1 VGVHLLLDFRQKLMC
16 AGTEGVATMWIR
28 IARKIAVVAAI
39 LFVLHPLAIHGQT
52 PELVVETGHSGGV
65 DSVAFSPDGRLLA
78 AGGGDNTIVLWDAG
92 RGHELRTLSGHT
104 GGITSVAFSPDGR
117 TLASGGY
124 DGTVR
129 LWDVVTGRGL
139 DTFASG
145 RPDEPNS
152 IAFSPDGMTLASGSY
167 DGTIQLWDVTT
178 GRELRAIDGGFG
190 PIAFSPD
197 GKTLAA
203 RSVNN
208 AVNLWELTSGRAL
221 RTFTGHTGGVTSVAF
236 APDGQTLAAGSFDNT
251 VKVWEVSSGRELR
264 TLTGHTS
271 AVDSLAFSTD
281 GRTLASSTL
290 VEVMLWDVASGRQLR
305 TLDNGFSPVAFTPD
319 GRSLATGGFSG
330 AIKLWEPASG
340 RELRTLAGHSDS
352 IDSVAISSDGR
363 TLASGSNNK
372 TIKLWD
378 LAGERPLR
386 IVDGGSSPVAF
397 SPDGRMLA
405 APGSFS
411 MIGLW
416 DVDSGREL
424 RVLAGQTGW
433 VGSVAFSPDG
443 HTVAAGSDKT
453 IRLWDVD
460 SGRDLRRLA
469 GHTDSVASV
478 AFSLDGHTLASGSFD
493 KTVRLWDVASGGE
506 LRSLDGGDGDI
517 AFSPDGRT
525 LAAAGDGETIQL
537 WDVTS
542 GSKLR
547 TMTGEAG
554 SVALSLRSSGLAF
567 SPDGRALASGSMS
580 DAIKLWDVA
589 AGRELRILTG
599 HTSLVTSVGFSANGR
614 TVVSGSWDGSVR
626 MWDAATGNQLAALY
640 ALGGSDWA
648 VVDPQGRFD
657 ASPGGMKLMHYV
669 IAKRCGASA
678 PALEPI
684 DLDQL
689 KNRYYEPGL
698 LAKVLGFNKEP
709 LREVNAFDRVD
720 LYPEVQVLGAPAS
733 SASFAMKLTN
743 CGGGIGRVQVFVNDK
758 QFIADAR
765 GPQPDPNTEEVTL
778 TVDLKGAPVIA
789 GKANQVRI
797 IAWNAQGYVHNE
809 GEVLS
814 YSPPAVASAKGVIAI
829 EGTSP
834 ERTGYSGEL
843 YAIIAGVSR
852 YSNPQLNLAFS
863 SKDAESIATALQL
876 AGDRLFG
883 CGHVHIFLFSNR
895 DQAPTFAPC
904 SIGSSAAADEVRW
917 ASPTKANIGRAFA
930 AAGKARPQDILVLY
944 LSGHGVALGDRYVY
958 PTADAGTIDPN
969 DLSRDSQLLS
979 RTAIT
984 SDELANWVNN
994 GIPATHEVMILD
1006 TCAAGAAAAKL
1017 TQMREVPSDQTR
1029 ALDRLKDNT
1038 GFHLLMG
1045 SAADAVSYEAN
1056 SYGEG
1061 LLTYALLEGMKGAAL
1076 KNDIDVDVVTLFEYA
1091 TDRVPNLAHGIG
1103 GIQKPLPLE
1112 RPGAESFAI
1121 GEINNSDRVRIPLAV
1136 PVPVILSP
1144 RFMNPTELSDNL
1156 SLEAAV
1162 SARLRDETDLSS
1174 RGGAGQAS
1182 AVFVPAEEM
1191 PGAIRPSG
1199 TYTITSGQVIVKLGL
1214 ISNGKLMTTMIVE
1227 SSAGDVPALATKIAD
1242 AILNATKAIPPA
1254 TPDIHR

>member
-1 VGVHLLLDFRQKLMC
+1 
-16 AGTEGVATMWIR
+16 MWIE
-28 IARKIAVVAAI
+28 IARKIAVVPAI
-39 LFVLHPLAIHGQT
+39 LLVLLPLATHCQR

-65 DSVAFSPDGRLLA
+65 DSIAFSPDGRLLA
-78 AGGGDNTIVLWDAG
+78 AGGGDNTIVLWDAA

-129 LWDVVTGRGL
+129 LWDVVGGRCL
-139 DTFASG
+139 NIFSSG
-145 RPDEPNS
+145 RPDEPNAV
-152 IAFSPDGMTLASGSY
+152 AFSPDGMTLASGSY
-167 DGTIQLWDVTT
+167 DGTIQFWDVTT
-178 GRELRAIDGGFG
+178 GRELRAIDGGFS

-203 RSVNN
+203 RSGANTVSVWDL
-208 AVNLWELTSGRAL
+208 AGGRELHA
-221 RTFTGHTGGVTSVAF
+221 FTGHTAGVTSVAF

-251 VKVWEVSSGRELR
+251 IRLWEVSSGRELH
-264 TLTGHTS
+264 TLTGHTT
-271 AVDSLAFSTD
+271 AVDSLAFSAD
-281 GRTLASSTL
+281 GHTLASSTL
-290 VEVMLWDVASGRQLR
+290 VEALLWDVASGRQLR
-305 TLDNGFSPVAFTPD
+305 ALDNGFSPVAFTPD
-319 GRSLATGGFSG
+319 GRTLATGGFSG
-330 AIKLWEPASG
+330 AINLWEVASG
-340 RELRTLAGHSDS
+340 RELSTLVGHSDS
-352 IDSVAISSDGR
+352 IDSVAFSPDGR
-363 TLASGSNNK
+363 TLASGSTSK

-397 SPDGRMLA
+397 SPDGRTLA
-405 APGSFS
+405 APGSAS
-411 MIGLW
+411 TIGLW
-416 DVDSGREL
+416 DADSGREI
-424 RVLAGQTGW
+424 RAMPGQTGW
-433 VGSVAFSPDG
+433 IGSIAFSPDG
-443 HTVAAGSDKT
+443 RTLAAGNDKT
-453 IRLWDVD
+453 IRLWDVA
-460 SGRDLRRLA
+460 SGRELRTLA

-478 AFSLDGHTLASGSFD
+478 AFSPDGHTLASGSFD
-493 KTVRLWDVASGGE
+493 KTVRLWDVATGSQ

-525 LAAAGDGETIQL
+525 LASVGNGETIQL

-542 GSKLR
+542 GRKLR
-547 TMTGEAG
+547 TMTGVAG

-567 SPDGRALASGSMS
+567 SPDGRSLASGSLS

-589 AGRELRILTG
+589 AGRELRTLAG
-599 HTSLVTSVGFSANGR
+599 HASLVTSVGFSPNGR

-626 MWDAATGNQLAALY
+626 MWDAATGNQLAAMY

-657 ASPGGMKLMHYV
+657 ASSGGMKLMHYV
-669 IAKRCGASA
+669 IAKRCGGSA

-720 LYPEVQVLGAPAS
+720 LYPEILIQGDLAS
-733 SASFAMKLTN
+733 SGIFAMKLTN

-765 GPQPDPNTEEVTL
+765 GLQPDANAEEVKL
-778 TVDLKGAPVIA
+778 TVDLKGAPVIP
-789 GKANQVRI
+789 GKSNQIRI
-797 IAWNAQGYVHNE
+797 IAWNAQGYIHSE

-834 ERTGYSGEL
+834 ERTRYSGEL
-843 YAIIAGVSR
+843 YAIVAGVSR
-852 YSNPQLNLAFS
+852 YSNPQLNLGFS
-863 SKDAESIATALQL
+863 SKDAESMATALQL

-904 SIGSSAAADEVRW
+904 SAGSSAAADEVSW

-930 AAGKARPQDILVLY
+930 AAAKARPQDVLVLY
-944 LSGHGVALGDRYVY
+944 LSGHGVALGDTYAY

-969 DLSRDSQLLS
+969 DLSRDSQLLA

-984 SDELANWVNN
+984 SDELANWVNK
-994 GIPATHEVMILD
+994 GIAATHEVMILD

-1017 TQMREVPSDQTR
+1017 TQMRAVPSDQTR

-1056 SYGEG
+1056 SYGQG

-1091 TDRVPNLAHGIG
+1091 ADRVPALAHGIG

-1121 GEINNSDRVRIPLAV
+1121 GEINNADRARIPLAV
-1136 PVPVILSP
+1136 PVPVILAP

-1156 SLEAAV
+1156 SLEPAV

-1199 TYTITSGQVIVKLGL
+1199 TYTVTSNQVIVEIGL
-1214 ISNGKLMTTMIVE
+1214 IRNGKLMTTMRVE
-1227 SSAGDVPALATKIAD
+1227 SAAGDVPALATKIAE
-1242 AILNATKAIPPA
+1242 AILNATKSISPVAA
-1254 TPDIHR
+1254 DIH